1 MKRLRIVLPAAG
13 LALLTAL
20 FFLLPVLWR
29 QRTARNAAKAQV
41 RSVALTEPSALTPEE
56 IADLVSVAS
65 DIDGKVQV
73 TTLDA
78 PVREPQYYLDTVT
91 AMLEQICGSP
101 EQSELVA
108 FLEKECLSSSDR
120 IIAFAEYLLVV
131 LEDTPHLLTVVT
143 VQSGD
148 FNMLYEESTGL
159 PIRFEYIGYDGKDP
173 RLLLDDETEK
183 RIRTFYHTYGVED
196 RLYIPSVNGAATDE
210 ELPISL
216 LIGLA

>member
-1 MKRLRIVLPAAG
+1 MKRLRIILPAAG

-29 QRTARNAAKAQV
+29 QRTARSAAKAQV
-41 RSVALTEPSALTPEE
+41 RSVALTEPAALTPEE

-65 DIDGKVQV
+65 DIDGTVQV

-78 PVREPQYYLDTVT
+78 PVREPQYYLDTAT
-91 AMLEQICGSP
+91 AMLEQVCGSP
-101 EQSELVA
+101 EQSKLVA
-108 FLEKECLSSSDR
+108 FLEKECLSSADR
-120 IIAFAEYLLVV
+120 VTAFAEYLLIV
-131 LEDTPHLLTVVT
+131 LEDTPHLLTIVT

-148 FNMLYEESTGL
+148 FHMLYEESTGL
-159 PIRFEYIGYDGKDP
+159 PIRFEYISYDGKDP

-183 RIRTFYHTYGVED
+183 QIRAFYHAYGVED
-196 RLYIPSVNGAATDE
+196 RLFIPSTGDAMDE
-210 ELPISL
+210 VELPISL

>member
-1 MKRLRIVLPAAG
+1 MKRLRIILPAAG
-13 LALLTAL
+13 LVLLTAL
-20 FFLLPVLWR
+20 FFLLPVVWR
-29 QRTARNAAKAQV
+29 QRTARTAAKAQV
-41 RSVALTEPSALTPEE
+41 RSVALTEPAALTPEE
-56 IADLVSVAS
+56 IADLISVAS

-108 FLEKECLSSSDR
+108 FLEKECLQSADR

-148 FNMLYEESTGL
+148 LHMLYEESTACRYGSSTSATTGRT
-159 PIRFEYIGYDGKDP
+159 PACCSM
-173 RLLLDDETEK
+173 TK
-183 RIRTFYHTYGVED
+183 RKNGSAPFI
-196 RLYIPSVNGAATDE
+196 IPTTWRIDCTSRR
-210 ELPISL
+210 
-216 LIGLA
+216 

>member
-1 MKRLRIVLPAAG
+1 MKRLRIILPAAG
-13 LALLTAL
+13 LVLLTAL
-20 FFLLPVLWR
+20 FFLLPVVWR
-29 QRTARNAAKAQV
+29 QRTARTAAKAQV
-41 RSVALTEPSALTPEE
+41 RSVVLTEPAALTPEE
-56 IADLVSVAS
+56 IADLISAAS

-108 FLEKECLSSSDR
+108 FLEKECLQSADR

-183 RIRTFYHTYGVED
+183 RIRVFYHAYGVED